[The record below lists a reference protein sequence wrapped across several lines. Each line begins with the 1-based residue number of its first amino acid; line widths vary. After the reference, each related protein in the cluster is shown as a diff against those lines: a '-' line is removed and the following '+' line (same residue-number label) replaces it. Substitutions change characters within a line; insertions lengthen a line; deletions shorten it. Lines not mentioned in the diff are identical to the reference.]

1 MGIQGKR
8 ALVLGMVLSF
18 VLAAT
23 GHVLAADGVSVKV
36 AVIHAVK
43 GKAPSDPAL
52 KKIEPSLRNAF
63 GGYASFKQLDKQ
75 QFNLKEKG
83 TKKIALPNAQSAE
96 VRYDGQK
103 GKKHMMRL
111 TIPKSKVDVDLRA
124 PARKMFYQ
132 AGMKYKGG
140 ILILAFYL
148 KD

>member
-1 MGIQGKR
+1 MGIQGKT
-8 ALVLGMVLSF
+8 VLIIGVLLSF
-18 VLAAT
+18 VLGASGMA
-23 GHVLAADGVSVKV
+23 LAADGVNIKV

-43 GKAPSDPAL
+43 GKAKSDPAL
-52 KKIEPSLRNAF
+52 KKIEPALRKAF
-63 GGYASFKQLDKQ
+63 GGYGTFKQLDKHN
-75 QFNLKEKG
+75 FELKQKG
-83 TKKIALPNAQSAE
+83 TKKVSLPNGSSAA

-103 GKKHMMRL
+103 GKHHLIRL

-124 PARKMFYQ
+124 PAKRMFYQ